1 MNTSQK
7 NMNAA
12 GGVHCFALMTA
23 LAGVS
28 LAAQATPSSSIGC
41 GGTSRAAGIHTLQH
55 NDLARAYRLY
65 LPSGYSATRPAPLV
79 IVFHGWGG
87 DENEFLDDVA
97 VRREADAH
105 GYVVVAPRGL
115 GSGSPDERRNSW
127 TFRGSASGIAG
138 EPSQDALPRKTFPR
152 KRGAICDTRLTPDY
166 RYPSCKSGIARNTCS
181 WTQCQDDDV
190 DFTIELLQQVESQ
203 LCVDTARVFATGG
216 SNGGMFTWELGQ
228 NPRSAPLFRA
238 IAPLIGLPHR
248 SFLDGPARAQGMPV
262 LLITGT
268 HDTTVPPG
276 AWNDARHTTTS
287 NGSDRFYYTGATAI
301 TQSWAA
307 AGSCD
312 ISKPPAPFDTG
323 ASQAECRSY
332 CTGSAERWP
341 AVLDCRAPMGH
352 DYGLAWSWK
361 LILDFF
367 DQR

>member
-1 MNTSQK
+1 MRICCGFRRLS
-7 NMNAA
+7 M
-12 GGVHCFALMTA
+12 MTA
-23 LAGVS
+23 MVCVS
-28 LAAQATPSSSIGC
+28 LAAQAAPSPSAGC
-41 GGTSRAAGIHTLQH
+41 GGTSLASGIHTLQRQG
-55 NDLARAYRLY
+55 LTRTYRLH

-87 DENEFLDDVA
+87 DENEFLDDASVK
-97 VRREADAH
+97 RETDTH

-115 GSGSPDERRNSW
+115 GAGAPDERRNSW

-138 EPSQDALPRKTFPR
+138 KSAENPLPQTTFPR
-152 KRGAICDTRLTPDY
+152 KSAPICDTGLTSDY
-166 RYPSCKSGIARNTCS
+166 RYPSCKRGIAGNTCS

-190 DFTIELLQQVESQ
+190 DFTLELLQQVESQ
-203 LCVDTARVFATGG
+203 LCIDTARVFATGG

-248 SFLDGPARAQGMPV
+248 GYLDGPARAQGMPV

-268 HDTTVPPG
+268 RDTTVPPG
-276 AWNDARHTTTS
+276 AWNDARDTTTS
-287 NGSDRFYYTGATAI
+287 NGNDRYYYTGATAI
-301 TQSWAA
+301 TRQWAA
-307 AGSCD
+307 AAQCD
-312 ISKPPAPFDTG
+312 IRRSPAPVDTGSPPAD
-323 ASQAECRSY
+323 CRSY
-332 CTGSAERWP
+332 CTGTADKWP
-341 AVLDCRAPMGH
+341 SVLDCRAPMGH